1 MLEFILWK
9 NTAVNQTRGNHTMK
23 KLTTGKIWQFAAGQF
38 GWAMLSG
45 IISNWLVYFYQP
57 DEVAIS
63 QGQTVFIPQGLAILG
78 IITVIGGITALGRVF
93 DAFTDPMIASLSDRC
108 TSKNGRR
115 IPFLKWASLP
125 LALAT
130 VLVFWSPV
138 NEKSWINAAFLLVMV
153 LAYYL
158 FITAYCTPYNALIS
172 ELGHTQ
178 QERLNISTA
187 ISFTFIAGTAVA
199 YLAPAIWGIF
209 VPALGRVGAI
219 RLTFTVMAAVA
230 WLCMLVP
237 VFCIREKE
245 YVNTVPVQ
253 ESAFHSLAATFRNG
267 EFRKFVGSDIFYWI
281 ALTMFQTGLPFF
293 VTSLL
298 KLPETM
304 TTLYFV
310 GMTALS
316 VLFYLPVNKLT
327 PKFGKKRMLLFAFVM
342 FSTAFFY
349 TGFMGK
355 IPFLSAAAQGFVL
368 MVFAALPMAIFGILP
383 QAMVADIAE
392 SDSVTTGS
400 NREGM
405 FFAARTFAFKL
416 GQSLSMLIFTAV
428 STIGTATG
436 AGYRIAAFG
445 AALFCGIGAVLLVFY
460 NENKINAVIAG
471 TQNGK

>member
-1 MLEFILWK
+1 
-9 NTAVNQTRGNHTMK
+9 MK

-138 NEKSWINAAFLLVMV
+138 NEKSWINAVFLLVMV

-219 RLTFTVMAAVA
+219 RLFF
-230 WLCMLVP
+230 L
-237 VFCIREKE
+237 RE
-245 YVNTVPVQ
+245 
-253 ESAFHSLAATFRNG
+253 
-267 EFRKFVGSDIFYWI
+267 I
-281 ALTMFQTGLPFF
+281 
-293 VTSLL
+293 
-298 KLPETM
+298 
-304 TTLYFV
+304 
-310 GMTALS
+310 
-316 VLFYLPVNKLT
+316 
-327 PKFGKKRMLLFAFVM
+327 
-342 FSTAFFY
+342 
-349 TGFMGK
+349 
-355 IPFLSAAAQGFVL
+355 
-368 MVFAALPMAIFGILP
+368 
-383 QAMVADIAE
+383 
-392 SDSVTTGS
+392 
-400 NREGM
+400 
-405 FFAARTFAFKL
+405 
-416 GQSLSMLIFTAV
+416 
-428 STIGTATG
+428 
-436 AGYRIAAFG
+436 
-445 AALFCGIGAVLLVFY
+445 
-460 NENKINAVIAG
+460 
-471 TQNGK
+471 

>member
-1 MLEFILWK
+1 
-9 NTAVNQTRGNHTMK
+9 MK

-57 DEVAIS
+57 DEAAIS

-138 NEKSWINAAFLLVMV
+138 NEKSWINAVFLLVMV

-219 RLTFTVMAAVA
+219 RLTFTVMAAAA
-230 WLCMLVP
+230 WICMLVP

-428 STIGTATG
+428 STIGTGTG
-436 AGYRIAAFG
+436 AGYRVAAFG

>member
-1 MLEFILWK
+1 
-9 NTAVNQTRGNHTMK
+9 MK

-138 NEKSWINAAFLLVMV
+138 NEKSWINAVFLLVMV

-219 RLTFTVMAAVA
+219 RLTFTVMAAIA

-327 PKFGKKRMLLFAFVM
+327 AKFGKKRMLLFAFVM

-428 STIGTATG
+428 STIGTGTG
-436 AGYRIAAFG
+436 TGYRVAAFG

-471 TQNGK
+471 MQSGK

>member
-1 MLEFILWK
+1 
-9 NTAVNQTRGNHTMK
+9 MK

-57 DEVAIS
+57 DETAIS

-138 NEKSWINAAFLLVMV
+138 KEKSWINAVFLLVMV

-219 RLTFTVMAAVA
+219 RLTFTVMAAIA

-355 IPFLSAAAQGFVL
+355 IPFLSAAVQGFVL

-428 STIGTATG
+428 STIGTGTG
-436 AGYRIAAFG
+436 TGYRVAAFG

-471 TQNGK
+471 MQSGK

>member
-1 MLEFILWK
+1 
-9 NTAVNQTRGNHTMK
+9 MK

-57 DEVAIS
+57 DEAAIS

-138 NEKSWINAAFLLVMV
+138 NEKSWLNAAFLLVMV

-199 YLAPAIWGIF
+199 YLAPAVWGIF

-416 GQSLSMLIFTAV
+416 GQSLSLLIFTAV

-471 TQNGK
+471 TQSGK

>member
-1 MLEFILWK
+1 
-9 NTAVNQTRGNHTMK
+9 MK

-57 DEVAIS
+57 DEAAIS

-298 KLPETM
+298 KLPEAM

-355 IPFLSAAAQGFVL
+355 IPFLSASAQGFVL

>member
-1 MLEFILWK
+1 
-9 NTAVNQTRGNHTMK
+9 MK

-57 DEVAIS
+57 DEAAIS

-428 STIGTATG
+428 STIGTGTG
-436 AGYRIAAFG
+436 TGYRVAAFG

-471 TQNGK
+471 MQSGK

>member
-1 MLEFILWK
+1 
-9 NTAVNQTRGNHTMK
+9 MK
-23 KLTTGKIWQFAAGQF
+23 RLTTGKIWQFAAGQF

-57 DEVAIS
+57 DEAAIS

-138 NEKSWINAAFLLVMV
+138 NEKSWINAVFLLVMV

-219 RLTFTVMAAVA
+219 RLTFTVMAAIA

-267 EFRKFVGSDIFYWI
+267 EFRKFVGSDVFYWI

-428 STIGTATG
+428 STIGTGTG
-436 AGYRIAAFG
+436 TGYRVAAFG

-471 TQNGK
+471 MQSGK

>member
-1 MLEFILWK
+1 
-9 NTAVNQTRGNHTMK
+9 MK

-57 DEVAIS
+57 DEAAIL

-138 NEKSWINAAFLLVMV
+138 NEKSWINAVFLLVMV

-219 RLTFTVMAAVA
+219 RLTFTVMAAIA

-392 SDSVTTGS
+392 SDSAITGS

-428 STIGTATG
+428 STIGTGTG
-436 AGYRIAAFG
+436 TGYRVAAFG

-471 TQNGK
+471 MQSGK

>member
-1 MLEFILWK
+1 
-9 NTAVNQTRGNHTMK
+9 MK

-57 DEVAIS
+57 DEAAIS

-138 NEKSWINAAFLLVMV
+138 NEKSWINAVFLLVMV

-416 GQSLSMLIFTAV
+416 GQSLSMLIFTAF

-460 NENKINAVIAG
+460 NENKINAAIAG

>member
-1 MLEFILWK
+1 
-9 NTAVNQTRGNHTMK
+9 MK

-57 DEVAIS
+57 DEAAIS

-219 RLTFTVMAAVA
+219 RLTFTVMAAIA

>member
-1 MLEFILWK
+1 
-9 NTAVNQTRGNHTMK
+9 MK
-23 KLTTGKIWQFAAGQF
+23 RLTTGKIWQFAAGQF

-57 DEVAIS
+57 DEAAIS

-138 NEKSWINAAFLLVMV
+138 NEKSWINAVFLLVMV

-219 RLTFTVMAAVA
+219 RLTFTVMAAIA

-355 IPFLSAAAQGFVL
+355 IPFLSAAVQGFVL

-428 STIGTATG
+428 STIGTGTG
-436 AGYRIAAFG
+436 TGYRVAAFG

-471 TQNGK
+471 MQSGK

>member
-1 MLEFILWK
+1 M
-9 NTAVNQTRGNHTMK
+9 MK

-57 DEVAIS
+57 DEAAIS

-115 IPFLKWASLP
+115 IPFLKWASFP

-138 NEKSWINAAFLLVMV
+138 NEKSWINAVFLLVMV

-219 RLTFTVMAAVA
+219 RLTFTVMAAIA

-245 YVNTVPVQ
+245 YVNAVPVQ

-327 PKFGKKRMLLFAFVM
+327 PKFGKKRMLLSAFVM

-428 STIGTATG
+428 STIGTGTG
-436 AGYRIAAFG
+436 TGYRVAAFG

-471 TQNGK
+471 MQSGK

>member
-1 MLEFILWK
+1 
-9 NTAVNQTRGNHTMK
+9 MK

-57 DEVAIS
+57 DEAAIS
-63 QGQTVFIPQGLAILG
+63 QGQSVFIPQGLAILG

-130 VLVFWSPV
+130 VLVFWSPL

-383 QAMVADIAE
+383 QAMVVDIAE

-471 TQNGK
+471 TQNAK

>member
-1 MLEFILWK
+1 
-9 NTAVNQTRGNHTMK
+9 MK

-57 DEVAIS
+57 DEAAIS

-125 LALAT
+125 LTLAT

-138 NEKSWINAAFLLVMV
+138 NEKSWINAVFLLVMV

-219 RLTFTVMAAVA
+219 RLTFTVMAAIA
-230 WLCMLVP
+230 WFCMLVP

-428 STIGTATG
+428 STIGTGTG
-436 AGYRIAAFG
+436 TGYRVAAFG

-471 TQNGK
+471 MQSGK

>member
-1 MLEFILWK
+1 
-9 NTAVNQTRGNHTMK
+9 MK

-57 DEVAIS
+57 DEAAIS
-63 QGQTVFIPQGLAILG
+63 QGQSVFIPQGLAILG

-108 TSKNGRR
+108 TLKNGRR

-138 NEKSWINAAFLLVMV
+138 NEKSWINAVFLLVMV

-230 WLCMLVP
+230 WICMLVP

-298 KLPETM
+298 KLPEMM

>member
-1 MLEFILWK
+1 
-9 NTAVNQTRGNHTMK
+9 MK
-23 KLTTGKIWQFAAGQF
+23 RLTTGKIWQFAAGQF

-45 IISNWLVYFYQP
+45 ISSNWLVYFYQP

-115 IPFLKWASLP
+115 IPFLKWASFP

-219 RLTFTVMAAVA
+219 RLTFTVMAAIA

-428 STIGTATG
+428 STIGTGTG
-436 AGYRIAAFG
+436 TGYRVAAFG

-471 TQNGK
+471 MQSGK

>member
-1 MLEFILWK
+1 
-9 NTAVNQTRGNHTMK
+9 MK

-57 DEVAIS
+57 DEAAIS

-138 NEKSWINAAFLLVMV
+138 NEKSWINAVFLLVMV

-199 YLAPAIWGIF
+199 YLAPAIWEIF

-219 RLTFTVMAAVA
+219 RLTFTIMAAVA

>member
-1 MLEFILWK
+1 
-9 NTAVNQTRGNHTMK
+9 MK
-23 KLTTGKIWQFAAGQF
+23 KLTTGKIWQLAAGQF

-428 STIGTATG
+428 STIGTGTG
-436 AGYRIAAFG
+436 TGYRVAAFG

-471 TQNGK
+471 MQSGK

>member
-1 MLEFILWK
+1 
-9 NTAVNQTRGNHTMK
+9 MK

-57 DEVAIS
+57 DEAAIS

-138 NEKSWINAAFLLVMV
+138 NEKSWINAVFLLVMV

-219 RLTFTVMAAVA
+219 RLTFTVMAAIA

-428 STIGTATG
+428 STIGIGTG
-436 AGYRIAAFG
+436 TGYRVAAFG

-471 TQNGK
+471 MQSGK

>member
-1 MLEFILWK
+1 
-9 NTAVNQTRGNHTMK
+9 MK

-138 NEKSWINAAFLLVMV
+138 NEKSWINAVFLLVMV

-199 YLAPAIWGIF
+199 YLAPAIWEIF

-219 RLTFTVMAAVA
+219 RLTFTVMAAIA

-428 STIGTATG
+428 STIGTGTG
-436 AGYRIAAFG
+436 TGYRVAAFG
-445 AALFCGIGAVLLVFY
+445 AALFCSCFIT
-460 NENKINAVIAG
+460 K
-471 TQNGK
+471 TRSMP

>member
-1 MLEFILWK
+1 
-9 NTAVNQTRGNHTMK
+9 MK

-57 DEVAIS
+57 DEAAIS

-115 IPFLKWASLP
+115 IPFLKWASFP

-138 NEKSWINAAFLLVMV
+138 NEKSWINAVFLLVMV

-219 RLTFTVMAAVA
+219 RLTFTVMAAIA

-342 FSTAFFY
+342 FSTVFFY

-428 STIGTATG
+428 STIGTGTG
-436 AGYRIAAFG
+436 TGYRVAAFG

-471 TQNGK
+471 MQSGK

>member
-1 MLEFILWK
+1 
-9 NTAVNQTRGNHTMK
+9 MK

-57 DEVAIS
+57 DEAAIS
-63 QGQTVFIPQGLAILG
+63 QGQSVFIPQGLAILG

-138 NEKSWINAAFLLVMV
+138 NEKSWINAVFLLVMV

-471 TQNGK
+471 TQNAK

>member
-1 MLEFILWK
+1 
-9 NTAVNQTRGNHTMK
+9 MK

-219 RLTFTVMAAVA
+219 RLTFTVMAAIA

-428 STIGTATG
+428 STIGTGTG
-436 AGYRIAAFG
+436 TGYRVAAFG

-471 TQNGK
+471 MQSGK

>member
-1 MLEFILWK
+1 
-9 NTAVNQTRGNHTMK
+9 MK

-57 DEVAIS
+57 DEMAIS

-138 NEKSWINAAFLLVMV
+138 NEKSWINAVFLLVMV

-219 RLTFTVMAAVA
+219 RLTFTVMAAAA
-230 WLCMLVP
+230 WICMLVP

-355 IPFLSAAAQGFVL
+355 IPFLSAAVQGFVL

-428 STIGTATG
+428 STIGTGTG
-436 AGYRIAAFG
+436 TGYRVAAFG

-471 TQNGK
+471 MQSGK

>member
-1 MLEFILWK
+1 
-9 NTAVNQTRGNHTMK
+9 MK

-57 DEVAIS
+57 DEAAIS

-115 IPFLKWASLP
+115 IPFLKWVSLP

-138 NEKSWINAAFLLVMV
+138 NEKSWINAVFLLVMV

-219 RLTFTVMAAVA
+219 RLTFTIMAAVA

-316 VLFYLPVNKLT
+316 VLFYLPVNKLA

-355 IPFLSAAAQGFVL
+355 IPFLSAAVQGFVL

-471 TQNGK
+471 TQNAK

>member
-1 MLEFILWK
+1 
-9 NTAVNQTRGNHTMK
+9 MK

-57 DEVAIS
+57 DEAAIS

-230 WLCMLVP
+230 WICMLVP

-436 AGYRIAAFG
+436 TGYRIAAFG

>member
-1 MLEFILWK
+1 
-9 NTAVNQTRGNHTMK
+9 MK

-57 DEVAIS
+57 DEAAIS

-138 NEKSWINAAFLLVMV
+138 NEKSWINAVFLLVMV

-187 ISFTFIAGTAVA
+187 ISFTFIAGTAMA
-199 YLAPAIWGIF
+199 YLAPTIWGIF

-219 RLTFTVMAAVA
+219 RLTFTIMAAVA

-253 ESAFHSLAATFRNG
+253 ESAFHSLVATFRNG

-428 STIGTATG
+428 STIGTGTG
-436 AGYRIAAFG
+436 TGYRVAAFG

-471 TQNGK
+471 MQSGK

>member
-1 MLEFILWK
+1 
-9 NTAVNQTRGNHTMK
+9 MK

-57 DEVAIS
+57 DEAAIS

-115 IPFLKWASLP
+115 IPFLKWASFP

-219 RLTFTVMAAVA
+219 RLTFTVMAVVA

-436 AGYRIAAFG
+436 TGYRIAAFG

>member
-1 MLEFILWK
+1 
-9 NTAVNQTRGNHTMK
+9 MK

-57 DEVAIS
+57 DEAAIS

-219 RLTFTVMAAVA
+219 RLTFTIMAAVA

-355 IPFLSAAAQGFVL
+355 IPFLSASVQGFVL

>member
-1 MLEFILWK
+1 
-9 NTAVNQTRGNHTMK
+9 MK

-57 DEVAIS
+57 DEAAIS
-63 QGQTVFIPQGLAILG
+63 QGQNVFIPQGLAILG

-115 IPFLKWASLP
+115 TPFLKWASLP

-138 NEKSWINAAFLLVMV
+138 NEKSWINAVFLLVMV

-219 RLTFTVMAAVA
+219 RLTFTVMAAIA

-416 GQSLSMLIFTAV
+416 GQSLSMLIFMAV
-428 STIGTATG
+428 STIGTGMGT
-436 AGYRIAAFG
+436 GYRVAAFG

-471 TQNGK
+471 MQSGK

>member
-1 MLEFILWK
+1 
-9 NTAVNQTRGNHTMK
+9 MK

-57 DEVAIS
+57 DEAAIS

-130 VLVFWSPV
+130 VLVFWSPL
-138 NEKSWINAAFLLVMV
+138 NEKSWINAVFLLVMV

-187 ISFTFIAGTAVA
+187 ISFTFIAGTAMA
-199 YLAPAIWGIF
+199 YLAPTIWGIF

-219 RLTFTVMAAVA
+219 RLTFTIMAAVA

-436 AGYRIAAFG
+436 TGYRIAAFG

-471 TQNGK
+471 TQNAK